1 MRPGSFFRSS
11 KKRGI
16 IFVISGPSG
25 SGKSTLLDEILKD
38 PGVKKI
44 LSRSVSLTTR
54 PKRSGESSGTH
65 YFFVTDARFEK
76 LLEAKKILEWTRY
89 LGYYYGTPKDFFKK
103 QRHQLKH
110 IALCLDYKGALQV
123 KKLYPENTIT
133 VFVMP
138 PSLRLLAARIK
149 KRCSKT
155 KDDEIKKRLEM
166 ARKEIS
172 YCKKY
177 DHCLVNKD
185 LRQAVKKLKSI
196 ILEEITQHQEV

>member
-1 MRPGSFFRSS
+1 MKPGGFYRGSQ
-11 KKRGI
+11 KRGL

-38 PGVKKI
+38 PKI
-44 LSRSVSLTTR
+44 NRVLSRSVSLTTR

-65 YFFVTDARFEK
+65 YFFIDNTKFKK
-76 LLEAKKILEWTRY
+76 LLQTKKILEWTRY

-103 QRHQLKH
+103 QRHKLRN

-123 KKLYPENTIT
+123 KRLYPDNTIT

-138 PSLRLLAARIK
+138 PSLRMLAARIK

-155 KDDEIKKRLEM
+155 KDDEVKKRLEM
-166 ARKEIS
+166 ARKEVF
-172 YCKKY
+172 YCRRY
-177 DHCLVNKD
+177 DHCVVNKD
-185 LRQAVKKLKSI
+185 LRQAVKKLKEI
-196 ILEEITQHQEV
+196 ILAEIIQHQEA